1 MEDDEKVYY
10 ESPYV
15 VVKRSQ
21 IVIQPY
27 TGRPA
32 WLDWLLGHPG
42 EQTVAMRSV
51 IGIETAKPSKVRP
64 VLVILIGLLLS
75 FFVIGIPIVILGL
88 VWLVHV
94 NRFGTIVMILTGA
107 GPINMYE
114 SEGRESIV
122 RAVQDAF
129 ADRG

>member
-75 FFVIGIPIVILGL
+75 LFVIGIPIVIIGL

-107 GPINMYE
+107 GPIN
-114 SEGRESIV
+114 IT
-122 RAVQDAF
+122 AVPQDF
-129 ADRG
+129 